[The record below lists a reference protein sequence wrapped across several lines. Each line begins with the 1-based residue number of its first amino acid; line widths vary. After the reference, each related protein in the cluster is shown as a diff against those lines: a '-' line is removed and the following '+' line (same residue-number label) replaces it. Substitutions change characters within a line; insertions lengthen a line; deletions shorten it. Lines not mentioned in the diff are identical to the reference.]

1 MTLLAFLGVALLV
14 VLAGHRVAFYGDVLA
29 EKTRMGRSLVGLFLV
44 AATTSLPE
52 LFSSTSALLQ
62 DLPTSLWGTSWGPA
76 W

>member
-52 LFSSTSALLQ
+52 LHQAPDRKSTRLNSSH
-62 DLPTSLWGTSWGPA
+62 
-76 W
+76 